1 MSTVLDDS
9 SFIEETLSTS
19 DFTSETL
26 TATKSTSRAETSSYR
41 FTSESTVTCEETT
54 NSSSET
60 YSDDFTT
67 SRDLINVPELRLS
80 TSNEPKKYKVYP
92 LKSNQDRKLAEMDFK
107 YKVNFGV
114 YFQLIIRF

>member
-9 SFIEETLSTS
+9 SFIEETLTTS

-26 TATKSTSRAETSSYR
+26 TTTESTSRADTTSYR
-41 FTSESTVTCEETT
+41 FTSESTVTSEETP
-54 NSSSET
+54 NSSLET
-60 YSDDFTT
+60 YSDDFTM
-67 SRDLINVPELRLS
+67 SSSLINVPELRLS
-80 TSNEPKKYKVYP
+80 TSDEPKKYKVYP
-92 LKSNQDRKLAEMDFK
+92 LKSNQDRKLAEMDLK